1 MYCSTHLVLILVV
14 PKSKNSGGNKTAS
27 SSSRF
32 QTSFSFLIHFVIW
45 SCKRKRNRFEHHDHS
60 QVTSCSYATTTG
72 NPMFVC
78 QRLLPS
84 CQWHAS
90 ASSQIGGTYFS
101 GGGGFAL
108 GNYGCNWTVVFV
120 VKVRT
125 DCFPRNTVTTG
136 ARRRFVGSVV
146 FWNDQENRLL
156 TVYTSHPHLPA
167 GPVLLFFGIAEVE
180 VVVTE
185 ATPTAASGLGVLT
198 SPTFCS
204 PVWRCAAQ

>member
-1 MYCSTHLVLILVV
+1 MYTYLVQYQVQVHEVLILVV
-14 PKSKNSGGNKTAS
+14 QKNRRIREATKL
-27 SSSRF
+27 RHHHQDF
-32 QTSFSFLIHFVIW
+32 KPLIHFVKW

-72 NPMFVC
+72 DPMFVC

-90 ASSQIGGTYFS
+90 ASSQIGRTCLS

-125 DCFPRNTVTTG
+125 DCTVSTG

-167 GPVLLFFGIAEVE
+167 GPVLLFFGIAEVV